1 MRVEKSSISQC
12 WLEIGLELKVVGF
25 ATKKDWVASHRA
37 PGCSWTDISKYATG
51 LIGFLK
57 KNLHLLQANSIY
69 TYFHLSSL
77 EIFHRI
83 LSISS
88 TSTESD
94 HFRSKKKI
102 QSCTLLL
109 RWSNFFSGSLKSLI
123 KFIAD
128 TCKRP
133 IVSAT
138 PVRFIEFW
146 CWWVIFRR
154 RSSHLLWRQSLQRK
168 PLWST
173 RLYLAASWIIYV

>member
-1 MRVEKSSISQC
+1 MRVEKSSISEC

-77 EIFHRI
+77 EIFLRI

-94 HFRSKKKI
+94 HFRSKKKNPE
-102 QSCTLLL
+102 LY
-109 RWSNFFSGSLKSLI
+109 
-123 KFIAD
+123 
-128 TCKRP
+128 
-133 IVSAT
+133 IVT
-138 PVRFIEFW
+138 TMIEFFFW
-146 CWWVIFRR
+146 IVEITDQIYCRYLQASYCLCHTSPIHRILMLV
-154 RSSHLLWRQSLQRK
+154 SHFS
-168 PLWST
+168 
-173 RLYLAASWIIYV
+173 